1 MTFLCPF
8 HSNVGPFLSVAAI
21 VYYPRFVSFS
31 SFVPAFDAPITGF
44 FFFLFFF
51 LYFSSSSFSFPF
63 NFFPILFLKS
73 LKQAGDIPDA
83 GYL

>member
-44 FFFLFFF
+44 FFFSFLLSIFLLLLLLF
-51 LYFSSSSFSFPF
+51 PIQ
-63 NFFPILFLKS
+63 FFPYS
-73 LKQAGDIPDA
+73 LSEEFEAGRRHS
-83 GYL
+83 